1 MRLQSDRTYSVS
13 AAVCKSHIV
22 SDTRHTASVVS
33 LGLVCVYVSVCV
45 FARFF
50 LTDIICRS
58 VSFCL
63 ERLLSEMTCYL

>member
-50 LTDIICRS
+50 LTDS
-58 VSFCL
+58 LFVVVLVFAWKDF
-63 ERLLSEMTCYL
+63 YPK